1 MIKKLERDGKVG
13 IIVSYGY
20 GAGWSTWNLR
30 ETAEEML
37 FDADMIR
44 ALENGA
50 SEAYLKSLAKKKWP
64 DATILGIEDGLSIE
78 WVEKGKP
85 FRIEEYDGK
94 ESVVLY
100 DPDDY
105 YVA

>member
-1 MIKKLERDGKVG
+1 MIKKLERDGKVA
-13 IIVSYGY
+13 IIVSYG
-20 GAGWSTWNLR
+20 AGSSTWNLR
-30 ETAEEML
+30 GTAEEML
-37 FDADMIR
+37 FDVDMIR

-78 WVEKGKP
+78 WVEKGKQ